1 VQDYVAPSVVEE
13 LSHIINLT
21 TLDSMVQPSV
31 PDAEPDLLAA
41 VQFYQDLFGSKP
53 RVDGDAYEALL
64 AQLKLHAVAYPIA
77 RLRSGD
83 VPIDAAVD
91 EFKHAFDAL
100 FPPPQSAGK
109 KVRTKRPGVP
119 DELAALL
126 KATSAAYDNDEA
138 KRARLVDLYN
148 SLAFGQFQERF
159 AVYIAKFKTS
169 IPTPVLE
176 VVEQDILRG
185 SYLPGGSADQQRFV
199 GTAAAAA
206 APESAPSPKRRG
218 GKRSAASQQ
227 QQQPDAEADNSVAKK
242 APSVP
247 PRRAEVP
254 VPDAPPTPPRGQ

>member
-41 VQFYQDLFGSKP
+41 VHFFQDLFAAKP
-53 RVDGDAYEALL
+53 PVDGDAYEALL
-64 AQLKLHAVAYPIA
+64 GQLKLHAVAYPIA
-77 RLRSGD
+77 RLRRAD
-83 VPIDAAVD
+83 VPIDAAVA

-100 FPPPQSAGK
+100 FPAPQSAGK
-109 KVRTKRPGVP
+109 KLRAKRPGVP
-119 DELAALL
+119 DELGGLL
-126 KATSAAYDNDEA
+126 KATAAAYDNDEA

-159 AVYIAKFKTS
+159 AVFIAKFKTS

-185 SYLPGGSADQQRFV
+185 SYLPGGAADQQRFV

-206 APESAPSPKRRG
+206 APASPASPKRRG
-218 GKRSAASQQ
+218 GKRSAASQ

-242 APSVP
+242 APSAP